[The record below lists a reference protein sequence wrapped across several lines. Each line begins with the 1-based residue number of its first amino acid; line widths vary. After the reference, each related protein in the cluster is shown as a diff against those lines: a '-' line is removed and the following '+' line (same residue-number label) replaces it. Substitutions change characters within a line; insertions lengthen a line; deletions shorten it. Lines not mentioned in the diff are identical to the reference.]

1 MILIVPSYKIIMPIY
16 YTLRETLR
24 KLPFFFVIELDG
36 GGGGI
41 LYWVIG
47 EQIFV
52 TEIKLNHDIYNKCF
66 A

>member
-36 GGGGI
+36 GGGG
-41 LYWVIG
+41 G
-47 EQIFV
+47 FS
-52 TEIKLNHDIYNKCF
+52 TE
-66 A
+66 